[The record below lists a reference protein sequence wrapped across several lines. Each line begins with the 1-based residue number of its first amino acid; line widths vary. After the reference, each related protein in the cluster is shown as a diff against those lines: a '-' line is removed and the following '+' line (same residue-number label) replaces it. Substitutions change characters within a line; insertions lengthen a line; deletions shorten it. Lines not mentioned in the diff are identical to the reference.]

1 MAASRAILRRVEELR
16 DNIEYHNYRYYSL
29 DDPVVP
35 DAEYDRLLREL
46 ESLENQHPELIT
58 ADSPTQRVGAVPVD
72 AFGEI
77 VHTVP
82 MLSLANAFEDQ
93 ELVDFD
99 RRVRERLE
107 VEEVEYSAETKLDGL
122 AASIRYEDGGLVSGA
137 TRGDGTRGEDVTQ
150 NIRTIKA
157 VPLRLRGDDFPRVL
171 EVRGEVFITDDGFRK
186 LNAEQERREEKPF
199 ANPRNA
205 AAGGLRQLD
214 PRKTAERNLTMYC
227 YGVGD
232 VREGWLPGTHGRI
245 LDRLKHWGL
254 RVSPE
259 AAVVQGVDGCR
270 DYHRD
275 MLVRREGLGYAI
287 DGVVFKV
294 NTIAEQDLL
303 GAVSRA
309 PRWAIA
315 YKFPAEE
322 ELTQVRAIDVQV
334 GRTGTLTPVARLEPV
349 QVGGVTVT
357 NATLHNQDEVDRKD
371 VRVGDTV
378 VVRRAGDVIPE
389 VARVVKERRPRRTR
403 RFYLPDR
410 CPVCDS
416 EVVRIEGEAA
426 ARCSGGLYCP
436 AQRKQAARHFASRR
450 AMDIEGLGEKLVD
463 QLVDAGLVNSI
474 LDIYALTE
482 EQVAALDRM
491 GKKSAANLVAAI
503 ARSRRTTLARF
514 LFALGIRDV
523 GEATAHTLA
532 THFGKVEALRAADDE
547 ALQEVPD
554 VGPIVA
560 KEILAFFSEAHNRE
574 VLDGLVGLLE
584 LKPEEGVGAGADAG
598 DGPLAG
604 KRFVI
609 TGTLEA
615 MPRNEAKRRLQ
626 ALGGKVSGSVSGKT
640 DYLVAGANPGSK
652 RAKAEALEVAV
663 LDEAEFLKL
672 IDR

>member
-1 MAASRAILRRVEELR
+1 MAAPRTVAKRAAELR
-16 DNIEYHNYRYYSL
+16 DNIDYHNYRYYTL
-29 DDPVVP
+29 DDPIIP

-46 ESLENQHPELIT
+46 AALEYQYPDLVSPE
-58 ADSPTQRVGAVPVD
+58 SPTQRVGASPAE
-72 AFGEI
+72 AFGEMI
-77 VHTVP
+77 HALP
-82 MLSLANAFEDQ
+82 MLSLANAFEEQ

-107 VEEVEYSAETKLDGL
+107 VDQVEYAAETKLDGL
-122 AASIRYEDGGLVSGA
+122 AISIRYENGVLVSAA
-137 TRGDGTRGEDVTQ
+137 TRGDGARGEDVTG
-150 NIRTIKA
+150 NVRTIKA

-171 EVRGEVFITDDGFRK
+171 EVRGEIFITDEGFRR
-186 LNAEQERREEKPF
+186 LNEEQARRQDKSF

-205 AAGGLRQLD
+205 AAGSLRQLD
-214 PRKTAERNLTMYC
+214 SRITAERPLTMYC

-232 VREGWLPGTHGRI
+232 VREGWLPNTHTEI
-245 LDRLKHWGL
+245 LRRLKHWGL

-259 AAVVQGVDGCR
+259 IAVVTGVDGCQR
-270 DYHRD
+270 YYAQ
-275 MLVRREGLGYAI
+275 MQARRESLGYAI

-294 NTIAEQDLL
+294 NDVAEQERL

-389 VARVVKERRPRRTR
+389 VARVVKDRRPRRTR
-403 RFYLPDR
+403 RFYLPNR
-410 CPVCDS
+410 CQECDS
-416 EVVRIEGEAA
+416 EVIRNEGEAA

-436 AQRKQAARHFASRR
+436 AQRKQAVWHFASRR

-463 QLVDAGLVNSI
+463 QLVDSGLVHSI
-474 LDIYALTE
+474 LDIYSLDA
-482 EQVAALDRM
+482 EQLAGLDRM
-491 GKKSAANLVAAI
+491 GKKSAANLLAAI
-503 ARSRRTTLARF
+503 TRSRDTTLGRF

-523 GEATAHTLA
+523 GEATARSLA
-532 THFGKVEALRAADDE
+532 AHFGDLARLRAADE
-547 ALQEVPD
+547 ESLQEVPD
-554 VGPIVA
+554 VGPVVA
-560 KEILAFFSEAHNRE
+560 RETVSFFAESHNRE
-574 VLDGLVGLLE
+574 VLDGLVKLIHWPAPSQAQSVDEALS
-584 LKPEEGVGAGADAG
+584 D
-598 DGPLAG
+598 

-615 MPRNEAKRRLQ
+615 MSRDEAKRRLQ
-626 ALGGKVSGSVSGKT
+626 ALGAKVSGSVSRKT

-652 RAKAEALEVAV
+652 RSKAESLSVTI
-663 LDEAEFLKL
+663 LDEDGFLAL

>member
-1 MAASRAILRRVEELR
+1 MAAPRTVAKRAAELR
-16 DNIEYHNYRYYSL
+16 DNIDYHNYRYYTL
-29 DDPVVP
+29 DDPIIP

-46 ESLENQHPELIT
+46 EALEYQYPDLVSPE
-58 ADSPTQRVGAVPVD
+58 SPTQRVGASPAE

-77 VHTVP
+77 IHALP
-82 MLSLANAFEDQ
+82 MLSLANAFEEQ

-107 VEEVEYSAETKLDGL
+107 VDQVEYAAETKLDGL
-122 AASIRYEDGGLVSGA
+122 AISIRYESGVLVSAA
-137 TRGDGTRGEDVTQ
+137 TRGDGARGEDVTG
-150 NIRTIKA
+150 NVRTIKA

-171 EVRGEVFITDDGFRK
+171 EARGEIFMTDEGFRR
-186 LNAEQERREEKPF
+186 LNEEQARRQDKSF

-205 AAGGLRQLD
+205 AAGSLRQLD
-214 PRKTAERNLTMYC
+214 SRITAERPLTMYC

-232 VREGWLPGTHGRI
+232 VREGWLPNTHTEI
-245 LDRLKHWGL
+245 LRRLKHWGL

-259 AAVVQGVDGCR
+259 IAVVTGVDGCQR
-270 DYHRD
+270 YYAQ
-275 MLVRREGLGYAI
+275 MQARRESLGYAI

-294 NTIAEQDLL
+294 NDVAEQERL

-389 VARVVKERRPRRTR
+389 VARVVKDRRPRRTR
-403 RFYLPDR
+403 RFYLPNR
-410 CPVCDS
+410 CPECDS
-416 EVVRIEGEAA
+416 EVIRNEGEAA

-436 AQRKQAARHFASRR
+436 AQRKQAVWHFASRR

-463 QLVDAGLVNSI
+463 QLVDSGLVHSI
-474 LDIYALTE
+474 LDIYSLDA
-482 EQVAALDRM
+482 EQLAGLDRM
-491 GKKSAANLVAAI
+491 GKKSAANLLAAI
-503 ARSRRTTLARF
+503 ARSRDTTLGRF

-523 GEATAHTLA
+523 GEATAQSLA
-532 THFGKVEALRAADDE
+532 AYFDDLARLRAADE
-547 ALQEVPD
+547 ESLQEVPD
-554 VGPIVA
+554 VGPVVA
-560 KEILAFFSEAHNRE
+560 RETASFFAESHNRE
-574 VLDGLVGLLE
+574 VLDGLVKLIRWPAPSQGQPVDEALS
-584 LKPEEGVGAGADAG
+584 D
-598 DGPLAG
+598 

-609 TGTLEA
+609 TGTLDA
-615 MPRNEAKRRLQ
+615 MSRDEAKRRLQ
-626 ALGGKVSGSVSGKT
+626 ALGAKVSGSVSRKT

-652 RAKAEALEVAV
+652 RSKAESLGVTI
-663 LDEAEFLKL
+663 LDEDGLLAL
-672 IDR
+672 IDQ

>member
-1 MAASRAILRRVEELR
+1 MQRAAELR
-16 DNIEYHNYRYYSL
+16 DNIDYHNYRYYSL

-35 DAEYDRLLREL
+35 DSEYDRLLREL
-46 ESLENQHPELIT
+46 ESLEKQYPELVT
-58 ADSPTQRVGAVPVD
+58 PQSPTQRVGAAP
-72 AFGEI
+72 AESFGEI

-82 MLSLANAFEDQ
+82 MLSLANAFEEQ
-93 ELVDFD
+93 ELIDFD

-107 VEEVEYSAETKLDGL
+107 VDQVEYAAETKLDGL
-122 AASIRYEDGGLVSGA
+122 AASIRYEDGVLVSGA
-137 TRGDGTRGEDVTQ
+137 TRGDGSRGEDVTQ
-150 NIRTIKA
+150 NIRTIKS
-157 VPLRLRGDDFPRVL
+157 VPLHLRGDDFPRVL
-171 EVRGEVFITDDGFRK
+171 EARGEVFMTDQGFRR
-186 LNAEQERREEKPF
+186 LNEEQARREEKAY

-214 PRKTAERNLTMYC
+214 PRITARRPLTMYC

-232 VREGWLPGTHGRI
+232 VREGWLPGTHAGI
-245 LDRLKHWGL
+245 LARLKHWGL

-259 AAVVQGVDGCR
+259 GAVVQGVDGCR
-270 DYHRD
+270 DYYAEI
-275 MLVRREGLGYAI
+275 LARRESLGYAI

-294 NTIAEQDLL
+294 NDVAEQERL

-322 ELTQVRAIDVQV
+322 ALTQVRAIDVQV

-389 VARVVKERRPRRTR
+389 VARVVKDRRPRRTR

-416 EVVRIEGEAA
+416 EVIRIEGEAA

-436 AQRKQAARHFASRR
+436 AQRKQAIWHFASRR

-463 QLVDAGLVNSI
+463 QLVDADLVHSI
-474 LDIYALTE
+474 LDLYSLTE
-482 EQVAALDRM
+482 EQVSTLERM
-491 GKKSAANLVAAI
+491 GKKSAANLIAAI
-503 ARSRRTTLARF
+503 AKSRDTTLARF
-514 LFALGIRDV
+514 LFALAIRDV
-523 GEATAHTLA
+523 GEATALSLA
-532 THFGKVEALRAADDE
+532 MHFGDLAPLRAAGE
-547 ALQEVPD
+547 EVLQEVAD
-554 VGPIVA
+554 VGPVVA
-560 KEILAFFSEAHNRE
+560 RQILSFFAEPHNQE
-574 VLDGLVGLLE
+574 VLDGLAKLVRWPAQAP
-584 LKPEEGVGAGADAG
+584 KNAGEA
-598 DGPLAG
+598 PLAG

-609 TGTLEA
+609 TGTLDS
-615 MPRNEAKRRLQ
+615 MSRDEAKRSLQ
-626 ALGGKVSGSVSGKT
+626 ALGAKVSGSVSGKT

-652 RAKAEALEVAV
+652 RAKAETLEVTI
-663 LDEAEFLKL
+663 LDEDALLKL

>member
-1 MAASRAILRRVEELR
+1 MAAPRAIVQRVADLR
-16 DNIEYHNYRYYSL
+16 DNIDYHNYRYYAL

-46 ESLENQHPELIT
+46 ERLENQYPELIT
-58 ADSPTQRVGAVPVD
+58 PQSPTQRVGAAPVEG
-72 AFGEI
+72 FGEI

-82 MLSLANAFEDQ
+82 MLSLANAFEEQ

-107 VEEVEYSAETKLDGL
+107 VEQVEYSAETKLDGL
-122 AASIRYEDGGLVSGA
+122 AASIRYEEGVLVSAA
-137 TRGDGTRGEDVTQ
+137 TRGDGSRGEDVTQ

-157 VPLRLRGDDFPRVL
+157 VPLGLRGDDFPRVL
-171 EVRGEVFITDDGFRK
+171 EVRGEVFMTNEGFRR
-186 LNAEQERREEKPF
+186 LNEEQLRRGEKPY

-214 PRKTAERNLTMYC
+214 PRITAARPLTMYC

-232 VREGWLPGTHGRI
+232 VRDGWLPNTHSGI
-245 LDRLKHWGL
+245 LARLRNWGL

-259 AAVVQGVDGCR
+259 AAVVQGVDGCKQ
-270 DYHRD
+270 YYAD
-275 MLVRREGLGYAI
+275 MLIRRESLGYAI

-294 NTIAEQDLL
+294 NSVAEQAVL

-309 PRWAIA
+309 PRWAVA

-322 ELTQVRAIDVQV
+322 ALTTVRAIDVQV

-357 NATLHNQDEVDRKD
+357 NATLHNQDEIDRKD

-410 CPVCDS
+410 CPVCGSD
-416 EVVRIEGEAA
+416 VVRIEGEAA
-426 ARCSGGLYCP
+426 ARCSGGLYCA
-436 AQRKQAARHFASRR
+436 AQRKQAVRHFASRR
-450 AMDIEGLGEKLVD
+450 AMDIEGLGDKLVE
-463 QLVDAGLVNSI
+463 QLVDAGLVGSI
-474 LDIYALTE
+474 LDVYALDE
-482 EQVAALDRM
+482 KQLAGLERM

-503 ARSRRTTLARF
+503 EKSRNTTFARF

-523 GEATAHTLA
+523 GEATAQTLA
-532 THFGKVEALRAADDE
+532 NHFGDLDSLRCADE
-547 ALQEVPD
+547 ERLQEVPD
-554 VGPIVA
+554 VGPVVA
-560 KEILAFFSEAHNRE
+560 RQIRSFFAEDHNQE
-574 VLDGLVGLLE
+574 VIDGLAKIVNWPVQSPHE
-584 LKPEEGVGAGADAG
+584 AG
-598 DGPLAG
+598 DAPLAG

-615 MPRNEAKRRLQ
+615 MPRNEAKRRLE
-626 ALGGKVSGSVSGKT
+626 ALGAKVSGSVSKKT

-652 RAKAEALEVAV
+652 HGKAQTLGIPI
-663 LDEAEFLKL
+663 LDEEAFLAL
-672 IDR
+672 IGD

>member
-1 MAASRAILRRVEELR
+1 MAASRAIVRRVEELR
-16 DNIEYHNYRYYSL
+16 YNIEYHNYRYYSL

-46 ESLENQHPELIT
+46 EALEKRYPALIT
-58 ADSPTQRVGAVPVD
+58 IDSPTQRVGAAPVD
-72 AFGEI
+72 AFGEL

-93 ELVDFD
+93 ELIDFD

-122 AASIRYEDGGLVSGA
+122 AASIRYEVGGLVSGA

-157 VPLRLRGDDFPRVL
+157 VPLRLRGDDFPLVL
-171 EVRGEVFITDDGFRK
+171 EVRGEIFITDDGFRM
-186 LNAEQERREEKPF
+186 LNAEQERREDKPF

-232 VREGWLPGTHGRI
+232 VREGWLPGTHSRI

-270 DYHRD
+270 DYYQD
-275 MLVRREGLGYAI
+275 VLVRREGLGYAI

-294 NTIAEQDLL
+294 NNIAEQDLL

-322 ELTQVRAIDVQV
+322 ELTQVRAIGVQV

-389 VARVVKERRPRRTR
+389 VARVIKERRPRLTR

-436 AQRKQAARHFASRR
+436 AQRKRAARHFASRR

-474 LDIYALTE
+474 LDIYSLTE

-532 THFGKVEALRAADDE
+532 THFGSVEALRAADDE

-554 VGPIVA
+554 VGPVVA
-560 KEILAFFSEAHNRE
+560 KEILSFFSEAHNRE
-574 VLDGLVGLLE
+574 VLDGLVGLLD
-584 LKPEEGVGAGADAG
+584 LKPEEGLGAGADAG
-598 DGPLAG
+598 NAPLAG

-626 ALGGKVSGSVSGKT
+626 ALGAKVSGSVSAKT

-652 RAKAEALEVAV
+652 RTKAEALEVAV

>member
-1 MAASRAILRRVEELR
+1 MAAPRSIVRRVEELR
-16 DNIEYHNYRYYSL
+16 DNIDYHNYRYYTL

-46 ESLENQHPELIT
+46 ETLERKYPDLIT
-58 ADSPTQRVGAVPVD
+58 PDSPTQRVGAAPAE

-77 VHTVP
+77 VHSVP
-82 MLSLANAFEDQ
+82 MLSLANAFDDA
-93 ELVDFD
+93 ELADFD
-99 RRVRERLE
+99 RRVRERLGE
-107 VEEVEYSAETKLDGL
+107 DEVEYSAETKLDGL
-122 AASIRYEDGGLVSGA
+122 AASIRYEEGRLVSGA

-157 VPLRLRGDDFPRVL
+157 VPLKLRGDDFPRVL
-171 EVRGEVFITDDGFRK
+171 EVRGEVFITDEGFRR
-186 LNAEQERREEKPF
+186 LNEEQLRRGEKPF

-214 PRKTAERNLTMYC
+214 PRRTAERNLTMFC

-232 VREGWLPGTHGRI
+232 VREGWLPGTHSRI
-245 LDRLKHWGL
+245 LERLRHWGL

-259 AAVVQGVDGCR
+259 AAVVRGIDGCR
-270 DYHRD
+270 DYYGS
-275 MLVRREGLGYAI
+275 MLERRQSLGYAI

-294 NTIAEQDLL
+294 NDLAAQESL

-309 PRWAIA
+309 PRWAVA

-322 ELTQVRAIDVQV
+322 ETTVVRAIDVQV

-357 NATLHNQDEVDRKD
+357 NATLHNQDEIDRKD

-410 CPVCDS
+410 CPVCGS
-416 EVVRIEGEAA
+416 EVVRLEGEAA
-426 ARCSGGLYCP
+426 ARCSGGLYCA
-436 AQRKQAARHFASRR
+436 AQRKQAVRHFASRR

-463 QLVDAGLVNSI
+463 QLIDVGLVHSI
-474 LDIYALTE
+474 LDIYSLTE
-482 EQVAALDRM
+482 EQLASLERM

-503 ARSRRTTLARF
+503 AKSRSTTLARF
-514 LFALGIRDV
+514 LYALGIRDV
-523 GEATAHTLA
+523 GEATAETLA
-532 THFGKVEALRAADDE
+532 AHFRTIDALREADE
-547 ALQEVPD
+547 EQLLEVQD
-554 VGPIVA
+554 VGPVVA
-560 KEILAFFSEAHNRE
+560 RQIGAFFDEVHNQE
-574 VLDGLVGLLE
+574 VLEGLLRVVE
-584 LKPEEGVGAGADAG
+584 IEPVTGPEPG
-598 DGPLAG
+598 DRPLAG
-604 KRFVI
+604 KRFVL

-615 MPRNEAKRRLQ
+615 MQRNEAKRRLE
-626 ALGGKVSGSVSGKT
+626 ALGAKVSGSVSKKT
-640 DYLVAGANPGSK
+640 DYVVAGRDPGSK
-652 RAKAEALEVAV
+652 RTKAESLGIPILE
-663 LDEAEFLKL
+663 EEQFLEL

>member
-1 MAASRAILRRVEELR
+1 
-16 DNIEYHNYRYYSL
+16 
-29 DDPVVP
+29 
-35 DAEYDRLLREL
+35 
-46 ESLENQHPELIT
+46 
-58 ADSPTQRVGAVPVD
+58 
-72 AFGEI
+72 
-77 VHTVP
+77 
-82 MLSLANAFEDQ
+82 
-93 ELVDFD
+93 
-99 RRVRERLE
+99 
-107 VEEVEYSAETKLDGL
+107 
-122 AASIRYEDGGLVSGA
+122 
-137 TRGDGTRGEDVTQ
+137 
-150 NIRTIKA
+150 
-157 VPLRLRGDDFPRVL
+157 
-171 EVRGEVFITDDGFRK
+171 
-186 LNAEQERREEKPF
+186 
-199 ANPRNA
+199 
-205 AAGGLRQLD
+205 
-214 PRKTAERNLTMYC
+214 
-227 YGVGD
+227 
-232 VREGWLPGTHGRI
+232 
-245 LDRLKHWGL
+245 
-254 RVSPE
+254 
-259 AAVVQGVDGCR
+259 
-270 DYHRD
+270 
-275 MLVRREGLGYAI
+275 
-287 DGVVFKV
+287 
-294 NTIAEQDLL
+294 
-303 GAVSRA
+303 
-309 PRWAIA
+309 
-315 YKFPAEE
+315 
-322 ELTQVRAIDVQV
+322 
-334 GRTGTLTPVARLEPV
+334 
-349 QVGGVTVT
+349 
-357 NATLHNQDEVDRKD
+357 
-371 VRVGDTV
+371 
-378 VVRRAGDVIPE
+378 
-389 VARVVKERRPRRTR
+389 
-403 RFYLPDR
+403 
-410 CPVCDS
+410 
-416 EVVRIEGEAA
+416 
-426 ARCSGGLYCP
+426 
-436 AQRKQAARHFASRR
+436 
-450 AMDIEGLGEKLVD
+450 MDIEGLGEKLVD

>member
-1 MAASRAILRRVEELR
+1 MAAPRAIVQRVADLR
-16 DNIEYHNYRYYSL
+16 DNIDYHNYRYYAL

-46 ESLENQHPELIT
+46 ERLENQYPELIT
-58 ADSPTQRVGAVPVD
+58 PQSPTQRVGAAPVEG
-72 AFGEI
+72 FGEI

-82 MLSLANAFEDQ
+82 MLSLANAFEEQ

-107 VEEVEYSAETKLDGL
+107 VEQVEYSAETKLDGL
-122 AASIRYEDGGLVSGA
+122 AASIRYEQGVLVSAA
-137 TRGDGTRGEDVTQ
+137 TRGDGSRGEDVTQ

-157 VPLRLRGDDFPRVL
+157 VPLGLRGDDFPRVL
-171 EVRGEVFITDDGFRK
+171 EVRGEVFMTDEGFRR
-186 LNAEQERREEKPF
+186 LNEEQLRRGEKPY

-214 PRKTAERNLTMYC
+214 PRITAARPLTMYC

-232 VREGWLPGTHGRI
+232 VRDGWLPNTHSGI
-245 LDRLKHWGL
+245 LARLRNWGL

-259 AAVVQGVDGCR
+259 AAVVQGVDGCKQ
-270 DYHRD
+270 YYAD
-275 MLVRREGLGYAI
+275 MLIRRESLGYAI

-294 NTIAEQDLL
+294 NSVAEQAVL

-309 PRWAIA
+309 PRWAVA

-322 ELTQVRAIDVQV
+322 ALTTVRAIDVQV

-357 NATLHNQDEVDRKD
+357 NATLHNQDEIDRKD

-410 CPVCDS
+410 CPVCGSD
-416 EVVRIEGEAA
+416 VVRIEGEAA
-426 ARCSGGLYCP
+426 ARCSGGLYCA
-436 AQRKQAARHFASRR
+436 AQRKQAVRHFASRR
-450 AMDIEGLGEKLVD
+450 AMDIEGLGDKLVE
-463 QLVDAGLVNSI
+463 QLVDAGLVGSI
-474 LDIYALTE
+474 LDVYALDE
-482 EQVAALDRM
+482 KQLAGLERM

-503 ARSRRTTLARF
+503 EKSRNTTFARF

-523 GEATAHTLA
+523 GEATAQTLA
-532 THFGKVEALRAADDE
+532 NHFGDLDSLRCADE
-547 ALQEVPD
+547 ERLQEVPD
-554 VGPIVA
+554 VGPVVA
-560 KEILAFFSEAHNRE
+560 RQIRSFFAEDHNQE
-574 VLDGLVGLLE
+574 VIDGLAKIVNWPVQSPHE
-584 LKPEEGVGAGADAG
+584 AG
-598 DGPLAG
+598 DAPLAG

-615 MPRNEAKRRLQ
+615 MPRNEAKRRLE
-626 ALGGKVSGSVSGKT
+626 ALGAKVSGSVSKKT

-652 RAKAEALEVAV
+652 HGKAQTLGITI
-663 LDEAEFLKL
+663 LDEEAFLAL
-672 IDR
+672 IGD

>member
-1 MAASRAILRRVEELR
+1 MAAPRAIAKRAVELR
-16 DNIEYHNYRYYSL
+16 DNIDYHNYRYYTL
-29 DDPVVP
+29 DDPIIP

-46 ESLENQHPELIT
+46 EALECQYPDLVSPE
-58 ADSPTQRVGAVPVD
+58 SPTQRVGASPAE

-77 VHTVP
+77 IHALP
-82 MLSLANAFEDQ
+82 MLSLANAFEEQ

-107 VEEVEYSAETKLDGL
+107 VDQVEYAAETKLDGL
-122 AASIRYEDGGLVSGA
+122 AINIRYENGVLVSAA
-137 TRGDGTRGEDVTQ
+137 TRGDGARGEDVTG
-150 NIRTIKA
+150 NVRTIKA

-171 EVRGEVFITDDGFRK
+171 EARGEIFMTDEGFRR
-186 LNAEQERREEKPF
+186 LNEEQARRQDKSF

-205 AAGGLRQLD
+205 AAGSLRQLD
-214 PRKTAERNLTMYC
+214 SRITAERPLTMYC

-232 VREGWLPGTHGRI
+232 VREGWLPNTHTEI
-245 LDRLKHWGL
+245 LRRLKHWGL

-259 AAVVQGVDGCR
+259 IAVVTGVDGCQR
-270 DYHRD
+270 YYAQ
-275 MLVRREGLGYAI
+275 MQARRESLGYAI

-294 NTIAEQDLL
+294 NDVAEQERL

-389 VARVVKERRPRRTR
+389 VARVVKDRRPRRTR
-403 RFYLPDR
+403 RFDLPNR
-410 CPVCDS
+410 CPECDS
-416 EVVRIEGEAA
+416 EVIRNEGEAA

-436 AQRKQAARHFASRR
+436 AQRKQAVWHFASRR

-463 QLVDAGLVNSI
+463 QLVDSGLVHSI
-474 LDIYALTE
+474 LDIYSLDA
-482 EQVAALDRM
+482 EQLAGLDRM
-491 GKKSAANLVAAI
+491 GKKSAANLLAAI
-503 ARSRRTTLARF
+503 ARSRDTTLGRF

-523 GEATAHTLA
+523 GEATARSLA
-532 THFGKVEALRAADDE
+532 AYFDDLARLRAADE
-547 ALQEVPD
+547 ESLQEVPD
-554 VGPIVA
+554 VGPVVA
-560 KEILAFFSEAHNRE
+560 RETASFFAESHNRE
-574 VLDGLVGLLE
+574 VLDGLVKLIHWPAPSQGQSVDEALS
-584 LKPEEGVGAGADAG
+584 D
-598 DGPLAG
+598 

-609 TGTLEA
+609 TGTLGA
-615 MPRNEAKRRLQ
+615 MSRDEAKRRLQ
-626 ALGGKVSGSVSGKT
+626 ALGAKVSGSVSRKT
-640 DYLVAGANPGSK
+640 DYLVEGADPGSK
-652 RAKAEALEVAV
+652 RSKAESLGVTI
-663 LDEAEFLKL
+663 LDEDGFLAL

>member
-1 MAASRAILRRVEELR
+1 MLRAAELR
-16 DNIEYHNYRYYSL
+16 DNIEYHNYRYFSL
-29 DDPVVP
+29 DDPLIP

-46 ESLENQHPELIT
+46 ESLENQYPELVSPE
-58 ADSPTQRVGAVPVD
+58 SPTQRVGAAPAE

-77 VHTVP
+77 VHAVP
-82 MLSLANAFEDQ
+82 MLSLANAFEEQ

-107 VEEVEYSAETKLDGL
+107 VDEVAYAAETKLDGL
-122 AASIRYEDGGLVSGA
+122 AASIRYEEGLLVSAA
-137 TRGDGTRGEDVTQ
+137 TRGDGTRGEDVTR

-171 EVRGEVFITDDGFRK
+171 EVRGEVFMTDEGFRR
-186 LNAEQERREEKPF
+186 LNDEQARRQEKTF

-214 PRKTAERNLTMYC
+214 SRITAERPLTMYC

-232 VREGWLPGTHGRI
+232 VREGWLPSTHMGI
-245 LDRLKHWGL
+245 LERLKHWGL

-259 AAVVQGVDGCR
+259 ATVVEGVDGCQR
-270 DYHRD
+270 YYAQV
-275 MLVRREGLGYAI
+275 LARREDLGYAI

-294 NTIAEQDLL
+294 DDIAEQERL

-322 ELTQVRAIDVQV
+322 ELTRVRAIDVQV

-389 VARVVKERRPRRTR
+389 VARVVKDRRPRRTR

-416 EVVRIEGEAA
+416 EVIRVEGEAA
-426 ARCSGGLYCP
+426 ARCSGGLFCP
-436 AQRKQAARHFASRR
+436 AQRKQAVWHFASRR

-463 QLVDAGLVNSI
+463 QLVDAGLVDSI
-474 LDIYALTE
+474 LDIYSLKQE
-482 EQVAALDRM
+482 SVAALDRM

-503 ARSRRTTLARF
+503 DRSRDTTLGRF
-514 LFALGIRDV
+514 LYALGIRDV
-523 GEATAHTLA
+523 GESTAQTLA
-532 THFGKVEALRAADDE
+532 SHFGDLAALRGADE
-547 ALQEVPD
+547 ERLQEVPD
-554 VGPIVA
+554 VGPVVA
-560 KEILAFFSEAHNRE
+560 RETVSFFAQAHNRE
-574 VLDGLVGLLE
+574 VLDGLV
-584 LKPEEGVGAGADAG
+584 KIIRWPEQGQRQADNE
-598 DGPLAG
+598 PLAG

-609 TGTLEA
+609 TGTLDA
-615 MPRNEAKRRLQ
+615 MPRDEAKRRLQ
-626 ALGGKVSGSVSGKT
+626 ALGAKVSGSVSRKT

-652 RAKAEALEVAV
+652 RSKAEDLDVTI
-663 LDEAEFLKL
+663 LDEDELLKL
-672 IDR
+672 IDW

>member
-1 MAASRAILRRVEELR
+1 
-16 DNIEYHNYRYYSL
+16 
-29 DDPVVP
+29 
-35 DAEYDRLLREL
+35 
-46 ESLENQHPELIT
+46 
-58 ADSPTQRVGAVPVD
+58 
-72 AFGEI
+72 

-82 MLSLANAFEDQ
+82 MLSLANAFEEQ
-93 ELVDFD
+93 ELEDFD
-99 RRVRERLE
+99 RRVCERLG
-107 VEEVEYSAETKLDGL
+107 VEEVAKEIEYAAETKIDGL
-122 AASIRYEDGGLVSGA
+122 AASIRYEDGVLVSGA
-137 TRGDGTRGEDVTQ
+137 TRGDGSRGEDVTR

-157 VPLRLRGDDFPRVL
+157 VPLHLRGDDFPRVL
-171 EVRGEVFITDDGFRK
+171 EVRGEVFMTEEGFRR
-186 LNAEQERREEKPF
+186 LNEEQARRQEKPF

-214 PRKTAERNLTMYC
+214 PGITAERPLTMYC

-232 VREGWLPGTHGRI
+232 VREGWLPNTHSGI
-245 LDRLKHWGL
+245 LARLKHWGL

-270 DYHRD
+270 SYYAD
-275 MLVRREGLGYAI
+275 MLARRESLGYAI

-294 NTIAEQDLL
+294 NDVALQRQL

-322 ELTQVRAIDVQV
+322 ELTRVRAIDVQV

-357 NATLHNQDEVDRKD
+357 NATLHNQDEIDRKD

-389 VARVVKERRPRRTR
+389 VARVVKDRRPRRTR
-403 RFYLPDR
+403 RFYLPGR
-410 CPVCDS
+410 CPVCGS
-416 EVVRIEGEAA
+416 EVIRIEGESAL
-426 ARCSGGLYCP
+426 RCSGGLYCP
-436 AQRKQAARHFASRR
+436 AQRKHAVRHFASRR
-450 AMDIEGLGEKLVD
+450 AMDIEGLGEKLVE
-463 QLVDAGLVNSI
+463 QLVDAGLVHSI

-503 ARSRRTTLARF
+503 ERSRDATLARF
-514 LFALGIRDV
+514 LYALGIRDV
-523 GEATAHTLA
+523 GEATALA
-532 THFGKVEALRAADDE
+532 LAAHFGDMDSLRAADE
-547 ALQEVPD
+547 ERLQEVPD
-554 VGPIVA
+554 VGPVVA
-560 KEILAFFSEAHNRE
+560 RQITSFFAETHNQE
-574 VLDGLVGLLE
+574 VLDGLVKLLRW
-584 LKPEEGVGAGADAG
+584 PAPARGRAGEA
-598 DGPLAG
+598 PLAG

-626 ALGGKVSGSVSGKT
+626 ALGAKVSGSVSRNT
-640 DYLVAGANPGSK
+640 DNLVAGTNPGSK
-652 RAKAEALEVAV
+652 RSKAEQLGVTI
-663 LDEAEFLKL
+663 LDEDDFLKL
-672 IDR
+672 IDG

>member
-1 MAASRAILRRVEELR
+1 MAAPRAIAKRAAELR
-16 DNIEYHNYRYYSL
+16 DNIDYHSYRYYSL
-29 DDPVVP
+29 DDPVIP
-35 DAEYDRLLREL
+35 DAEFDRLLREL
-46 ESLENQHPELIT
+46 EALEDQYPELVS
-58 ADSPTQRVGAVPVD
+58 AESPTQRIGAAPAE

-77 VHTVP
+77 VHALP
-82 MLSLANAFEDQ
+82 MLSLANAFEEQ

-107 VEEVEYSAETKLDGL
+107 VDQVEYAAETKLDGL
-122 AASIRYEDGGLVSGA
+122 ATSIRYEDGVLVSAA
-137 TRGDGTRGEDVTQ
+137 TRGDGTRGEDVTG
-150 NIRTIKA
+150 NVRTIKA
-157 VPLRLRGDDFPRVL
+157 VTLRLRGDDFPRVL
-171 EVRGEVFITDDGFRK
+171 EVRGEVFMTAQGFRQ
-186 LNAEQERREEKPF
+186 LNEEQARRQEKTF

-214 PRKTAERNLTMYC
+214 PRISAERPLTMYC

-232 VREGWLPGTHGRI
+232 VREGWLPSSHTKI
-245 LDRLKHWGL
+245 LQRLKHWGL

-259 AAVVQGVDGCR
+259 VAVVEGVDGCQR
-270 DYHRD
+270 YYAQV
-275 MLVRREGLGYAI
+275 LARRESLGYAI

-294 NTIAEQDLL
+294 NDVAEQKSL

-309 PRWAIA
+309 PRWALA

-322 ELTQVRAIDVQV
+322 ELTTVRAIDVQV

-416 EVVRIEGEAA
+416 EVIRNEGEAA

-436 AQRKQAARHFASRR
+436 AQRKQAVWHFASRR

-463 QLVDAGLVNSI
+463 QLVEAGLVHSI
-474 LDIYALTE
+474 LDIYSLDA
-482 EQVAALDRM
+482 EQVAGLERM
-491 GKKSAANLVAAI
+491 GKKSAANLLAAI
-503 ARSRRTTLARF
+503 NRSRDTTLGRF
-514 LFALGIRDV
+514 LYALGIRDV
-523 GEATAHTLA
+523 GESTAQSLA
-532 THFGKVEALRAADDE
+532 AHFGDLTSLRSADE
-547 ALQEVPD
+547 ERLQEVLD
-554 VGPIVA
+554 VGPVVA
-560 KEILAFFSEAHNRE
+560 RETVSFFAQSHNRE
-574 VLDGLVGLLE
+574 VLDGLVKLIRW
-584 LKPEEGVGAGADAG
+584 PAPSQAQAADEA
-598 DGPLAG
+598 LSS

-609 TGTLEA
+609 TGTLDS
-615 MPRNEAKRRLQ
+615 MPRDEAKRRLQ
-626 ALGGKVSGSVSGKT
+626 ALGAKVSGSVSRKT

-652 RAKAEALEVAV
+652 RSKAEKLGVAI
-663 LDEAEFLKL
+663 LDEEAFLAL
-672 IDR
+672 IDP

>member
-1 MAASRAILRRVEELR
+1 MAASRAIVRRVEELR

-58 ADSPTQRVGAVPVD
+58 ADSPTQRVGAAPVD

-270 DYHRD
+270 DYYRD

>member
-1 MAASRAILRRVEELR
+1 MAAPRAIAQRVAELR
-16 DNIEYHNYRYYSL
+16 NNIDYHNYRYYSL
-29 DDPVVP
+29 DDPIVP

-46 ESLENQHPELIT
+46 ESLESQYPELIT
-58 ADSPTQRVGAVPVD
+58 PQSPTQRVGAAPAE
-72 AFGEI
+72 AFGEV

-82 MLSLANAFEDQ
+82 MLSLANAFEEQ

-99 RRVRERLE
+99 RRVRERLGVEE
-107 VEEVEYSAETKLDGL
+107 VAEEVEYAAETKLDGL
-122 AASIRYEDGGLVSGA
+122 AASVRYEDGVLVSGA
-137 TRGDGTRGEDVTQ
+137 TRGDGTRGEDVTR

-157 VPLRLRGDDFPRVL
+157 VPLHLRGDDFPRVL
-171 EVRGEVFITDDGFRK
+171 EVRGEVFMTEEGFRR
-186 LNAEQERREEKPF
+186 LNEEQARREQKPF

-214 PRKTAERNLTMYC
+214 PGITAERPLTMVC

-232 VREGWLPGTHGRI
+232 VREGWLPNTHSGI
-245 LDRLKHWGL
+245 LARLKHWGL

-259 AAVVQGVDGCR
+259 AAVVRGVDGAR
-270 DYHRD
+270 SYYAD
-275 MLVRREGLGYAI
+275 MLARRESLGYAI

-294 NTIAEQDLL
+294 NEVALQERL

-322 ELTQVRAIDVQV
+322 ELTRVRAIDVQV

-349 QVGGVTVT
+349 QVGGVIVT
-357 NATLHNQDEVDRKD
+357 NATLHNQDEIDRKD

-389 VARVVKERRPRRTR
+389 VARVVKDRRGRRTR

-410 CPVCDS
+410 CPVCGS
-416 EVVRIEGEAA
+416 EVIRIEGESAV
-426 ARCSGGLYCP
+426 RCSGGLYCP
-436 AQRKQAARHFASRR
+436 AQRKHALRHFASRR
-450 AMDIEGLGEKLVD
+450 AMDIEGLGEKLVE
-463 QLVDAGLVNSI
+463 QLVDAGLTHSI

-503 ARSRRTTLARF
+503 ERSRDATLARF

-523 GEATAHTLA
+523 GEATALALA
-532 THFGKVEALRAADDE
+532 THFGDMDSLRAADE
-547 ALQEVPD
+547 ERLQEVPD
-554 VGPIVA
+554 VGPVVA
-560 KEILAFFSEAHNRE
+560 RQITSFFAETHNQD
-574 VLDGLVGLLE
+574 VLDGLVKLLRWPTE
-584 LKPEEGVGAGADAG
+584 DHEHAGEA
-598 DGPLAG
+598 PLAD

-609 TGTLEA
+609 TGTLDA

-626 ALGGKVSGSVSGKT
+626 ALGAKVSGSVSRNT

-652 RAKAEALEVAV
+652 YGKAQQLGVTI
-663 LDEAEFLKL
+663 LDENDFLKL
-672 IDR
+672 IDE

>member
-1 MAASRAILRRVEELR
+1 MAAAKAIVQRAAELR
-16 DNIEYHNYRYYSL
+16 DNIDYHNYRYYSL
-29 DDPVVP
+29 DDPIVP

-46 ESLENQHPELIT
+46 ASLENQYPELIIPE
-58 ADSPTQRVGAVPVD
+58 SPTQRVGSAPAE

-77 VHTVP
+77 THVVP
-82 MLSLANAFEDQ
+82 MLSLANAFEEQ

-99 RRVRERLE
+99 RRVRERLG
-107 VEEVEYSAETKLDGL
+107 VELVEYAAETKLDGL
-122 AASIRYEDGGLVSGA
+122 AASIRYEDGLLVSAA
-137 TRGDGTRGEDVTQ
+137 TRGDGTRGEDVTR
-150 NIRTIKA
+150 NIRTIKS
-157 VPLRLRGDDFPRVL
+157 VPLHLRGDDFPRVL
-171 EVRGEVFITDDGFRK
+171 EVRGEVFMTDDGFRR
-186 LNAEQERREEKPF
+186 LNEEQARREEKVF

-214 PRKTAERNLTMYC
+214 PRITAMRPLSMYC

-232 VREGWLPGTHGRI
+232 VREGWLPDTHVGI
-245 LDRLKHWGL
+245 LERLKHWGL

-259 AAVVQGVDGCR
+259 MRIVQGVDGCQS
-270 DYHRD
+270 YYAEV
-275 MLVRREGLGYAI
+275 LARREILGYAI

-294 NTIAEQDLL
+294 NGVTEQEQL

-334 GRTGTLTPVARLEPV
+334 GRTGTLTPVARLHPV

-389 VARVVKERRPRRTR
+389 VARVVKDRRPRRTR

-416 EVVRIEGEAA
+416 EVIRIEGEAA

-436 AQRKQAARHFASRR
+436 AQRKQAVWHFASRR

-463 QLVDAGLVNSI
+463 QLVDAGLVHSI
-474 LDIYALTE
+474 LDIYSLTE
-482 EQVAALDRM
+482 EPVAALERM

-503 ARSRRTTLARF
+503 ARSRNTTLARF
-514 LFALGIRDV
+514 LYALGIRDV
-523 GEATAHTLA
+523 GEATALGLA
-532 THFGKVEALRAADDE
+532 THFGELGRLRGADE
-547 ALQEVPD
+547 EQIQEVPD
-554 VGPIVA
+554 VGPVVA
-560 KEILAFFSEAHNRE
+560 RETAAFFAETHNRE
-574 VLDGLVGLLE
+574 VLDGLVKLIHW
-584 LKPEEGVGAGADAG
+584 PAPAQAGGSG
-598 DGPLAG
+598 DKSLAG

-609 TGTLEA
+609 TGTLDA
-615 MPRNEAKRRLQ
+615 MPREEAKRRLQ
-626 ALGGKVSGSVSGKT
+626 ALGAKVSGSVSRKT

-652 RAKAEALEVAV
+652 RGKAQELEVAI
-663 LDEAEFLKL
+663 LEEDDFLKL
-672 IDR
+672 INP

>member
-1 MAASRAILRRVEELR
+1 MAAPRAIVQRVADLR
-16 DNIEYHNYRYYSL
+16 DNIDYHNYRYYAL

-46 ESLENQHPELIT
+46 ERLENQYPELIT
-58 ADSPTQRVGAVPVD
+58 PQSPTQRVGAAPVEG
-72 AFGEI
+72 FGEI

-82 MLSLANAFEDQ
+82 MLSLANAFEEQ

-107 VEEVEYSAETKLDGL
+107 VEQVEYSAETKLDGL
-122 AASIRYEDGGLVSGA
+122 AASIRYEEGVLVSAA
-137 TRGDGTRGEDVTQ
+137 TRGDGSRGEDVTQ

-157 VPLRLRGDDFPRVL
+157 VPLGLRGDDFPRVL
-171 EVRGEVFITDDGFRK
+171 EVRGEVFMTDEGFRR
-186 LNAEQERREEKPF
+186 LNEEQLRRGEKPY

-214 PRKTAERNLTMYC
+214 PRITAARPLTMYC

-232 VREGWLPGTHGRI
+232 VRDGWLPNTHSGI
-245 LDRLKHWGL
+245 LARLRNWGL

-259 AAVVQGVDGCR
+259 AAVVQGVDGCKQ
-270 DYHRD
+270 YYAD
-275 MLVRREGLGYAI
+275 MLIRRESLGYAI

-294 NTIAEQDLL
+294 NSVAEQAVL

-309 PRWAIA
+309 PRWAVA

-322 ELTQVRAIDVQV
+322 ALTTVRAIDVQV

-357 NATLHNQDEVDRKD
+357 NATLHNQDEIDRKD

-410 CPVCDS
+410 CPVCGSD
-416 EVVRIEGEAA
+416 VVRIEGEAA
-426 ARCSGGLYCP
+426 ARCSGGLYCA
-436 AQRKQAARHFASRR
+436 AQRKQAVRHFASRR
-450 AMDIEGLGEKLVD
+450 AMDIEGLGDKLVE
-463 QLVDAGLVNSI
+463 QLVDAGLVGSI
-474 LDIYALTE
+474 LDVYALDE
-482 EQVAALDRM
+482 KQLAGLERM

-503 ARSRRTTLARF
+503 EKSRNTTFARF

-523 GEATAHTLA
+523 GEATAQTLA
-532 THFGKVEALRAADDE
+532 NHFGDLDSLRCADE
-547 ALQEVPD
+547 ERLQEVPD
-554 VGPIVA
+554 VGPVVA
-560 KEILAFFSEAHNRE
+560 RQIRSFFAEDHNQE
-574 VLDGLVGLLE
+574 VIDGLAKIVNWPVQSPHE
-584 LKPEEGVGAGADAG
+584 AG
-598 DGPLAG
+598 DAPLAG

-615 MPRNEAKRRLQ
+615 MPRNEAKRRLE
-626 ALGGKVSGSVSGKT
+626 ALGAKVSGSVSKKT

-652 RAKAEALEVAV
+652 HSKAQTLGIPI
-663 LDEAEFLKL
+663 LDEEAFLAL
-672 IDR
+672 IGD